1 MRRTIN
7 PIGSRQHGITLVELM
22 VALAIGSFLMIGAI
36 QIYSQSRQAFVI
48 NESIAR
54 VQETAQ
60 FALDT
65 IEADLRMASNWG
77 RTSRALSIEGRS
89 MIGVPNPK
97 TLAVPLDCGEDWS
110 IELGTPVDGF
120 DNVVG
125 GNNIG
130 LPCPP
135 REVPQNT
142 GQANS
147 DVLIVR
153 RASVNSVLPQIG
165 RLQIQTTRIQGEIF
179 DDGNIPPQF
188 DPDPTQS
195 ATHNLM
201 VSSYYV
207 DTDSELIPGVPTL
220 RRKVL
225 GIQGVNSRIF
235 DQEIAPGVEN
245 LQIQFGID
253 MNEDNTV
260 DRYVNPGDE
269 NGEGLAGRAGADSR
283 RWHRRS
289 TGLHAGQCQSR
300 HVQRRST
307 PHAGIEDDS
316 PAQHQDLRQKTNHDH
331 ADELQEAIGRGAH
344 RWPAIARRYH
354 GAGCL
359 RHEYGYHRAR
369 NGA

>member
-1 MRRTIN
+1 MRTTSN
-7 PIGSRQHGITLVELM
+7 LTNGRQQGITLVELM
-22 VALAIGSFLMIGAI
+22 VALAIGSFLIIGAV

-89 MIGVPNPK
+89 LIGVPNPK
-97 TLAVPLDCGEDWS
+97 PLTVPLDCGEDWS

-135 REVPQNT
+135 EVT

-147 DVLIVR
+147 DVLTVR
-153 RASVNSVLPQIG
+153 RASVEAVPLQAG
-165 RLQIQTTRIQGEIF
+165 RLQVQTTRIQGEIF

-188 DPDPTQS
+188 DPAQS

-207 DTDSELIPGVPTL
+207 DRDSRLIPGVPTL

-225 GIQGVNSRIF
+225 GIQGVNSAVF

-260 DRYVNPGDE
+260 DRYVNPGDQIYNPE
-269 NGEGLAGRAGADSR
+269 APG
-283 RWHRRS
+283 
-289 TGLHAGQCQSR
+289 
-300 HVQRRST
+300 
-307 PHAGIEDDS
+307 DS
-316 PAQHQDLRQKTNHDH
+316 PGARVLTARIWLVVRGLTREVGVDDQRTYSPGNAPPQSFNDEVRRMQVSKTILLRNTR
-331 ADELQEAIGRGAH
+331 I
-344 RWPAIARRYH
+344 
-354 GAGCL
+354 
-359 RHEYGYHRAR
+359 
-369 NGA
+369 